1 VGRVVCFATT
11 RPLDIGFGRIVGTVE
26 RKLNKSS
33 R

>member
-1 VGRVVCFATT
+1 VGRVVTFALS
-11 RPLDIGFGRIVGTVE
+11 RPLDIGFMRIVGTVE